1 MNNYYQYSPY
11 MGNNNPYMYQQ
22 NQPTQ
27 IPYNHAQQ
35 SQIQSQPSLYGKV
48 VDNIETAKAQDVP
61 IGLTGIYPSA
71 SGEAV
76 YVKSW
81 LPNGVTETK
90 EYRLYEESVVKEE
103 PIDWNGYFD
112 EIYDRIDELS
122 KKIDKINKPATTS
135 MKRKAGADE

>member
-27 IPYNHAQQ
+27 IPYNQPQ
-35 SQIQSQPSLYGKV
+35 QSQPSLYGKI
-48 VDNIETAKAQDVP
+48 VDGLDTAKTQDVP
-61 IGLTGIYPSA
+61 IGMTGIYPSA
-71 SGEAV
+71 SGDAI
-76 YVKSW
+76 YVKEW
-81 LPNGVTETK
+81 MPNGTTQTK
-90 EYRLYEESVVKEE
+90 EYRIYEENVVKEE

-135 MKRKAGADE
+135 MKRKAGTDE